1 MIPPFRNVCI
11 GVQVYETT
19 PATSILPYII
29 ACTKHYPEQINT
41 ALLAAP
47 ATARVYLRTADAT
60 ALLPAPG

>member
-1 MIPPFRNVCI
+1 
-11 GVQVYETT
+11 VYETT